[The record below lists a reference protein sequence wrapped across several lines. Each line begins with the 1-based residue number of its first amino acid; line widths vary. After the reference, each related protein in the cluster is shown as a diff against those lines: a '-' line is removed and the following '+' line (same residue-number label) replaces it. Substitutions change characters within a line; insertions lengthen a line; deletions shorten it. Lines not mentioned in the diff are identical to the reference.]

1 MTSDAD
7 LVMAA
12 RKGDEDAFE
21 SLIRKYTRL
30 VYSRALMSTRDVHE
44 AEDIVQETFLKAYN
58 KIGSLKDPAQFRS
71 WTMMIARNLCT
82 DRGRKKVPSP
92 VADPE
97 PSAAHDVTPDHRLFQ
112 IEVRDRILD
121 AIEQLPE
128 RAQEPLVL
136 RYLEG
141 FSLARIQEVTGLGE
155 GALKGLLTRS
165 LAKLRGHLR
174 PLYEEIHEQ
183 GGIHDTV

>member
-1 MTSDAD
+1 MISDAD
-7 LVMAA
+7 LVLAT
-12 RKGDEDAFE
+12 RQGDDEAFE

-30 VYSRALMSTRDVHE
+30 VYARTLMSTRDVHE
-44 AEDIVQETFLKAYN
+44 AEDLVQETFLRAYN
-58 KIGSLKDPAQFRS
+58 KIGSLKDPAQFRA
-71 WTMMIARNLCT
+71 WVMMISRNLCT
-82 DRGRKKVPSP
+82 DRGRKKIPDP
-92 VADPE
+92 IADPE
-97 PSAAHDVTPDHRLFQ
+97 TSSHDITPDHRLFQ

-141 FSLARIQEVTGLGE
+141 FSLSRIQEVTGLGE

-165 LAKLRGHLR
+165 LSKLRGHLR